1 MKKIYLSL
9 IALVCTILQTGCTCD
24 AVPTEPTTTGNG
36 TFALSVNAD
45 DIQTEVTT
53 RGTVDVSPFKVNLKD
68 KNGVSLIEGK
78 AYGQLSD
85 ADRTLPASTG
95 YQISVE
101 SCTQAEATTANE
113 GWGAMRFT
121 GSASFDII
129 SDQSIPV
136 EINCSMENAGL
147 KVAFDNSFT
156 TKFPIYAATTVD
168 NRSLV
173 FKGSNPNA
181 IAFFDV
187 EGENPSISLKLTG
200 SAGGWE
206 DRIDQIKTVGLTK
219 GKITTLTVVY
229 DDNSGRI
236 DIEFEPNTD
245 TETDDSN
252 DVTVQ

>member
-1 MKKIYLSL
+1 MKKICLSL
-9 IALVCTILQTGCTCD
+9 IALVCTMLQTGCTCD
-24 AVPTEPTTTGNG
+24 AVPSEPTATGNG

-53 RGTVDVSPFKVNLKD
+53 RGAIDVSPFKVNLKD
-68 KNGVSLIEGK
+68 KNGVSLIDGK

-85 ADRTLPASTG
+85 ADRTLPASTD

-121 GSASFDII
+121 GSASFDIV
-129 SDQSIPV
+129 SDQSTPV

-173 FKGSNPNA
+173 FKGSNSDA

-206 DRIDQIKTVGLTK
+206 DRIDQTKTVGLTK

-229 DDNSGRI
+229 DDNSGKI
-236 DIEFEPNTD
+236 DINFGTNTGTD
-245 TETDDSN
+245 TDDSN

>member
-9 IALVCTILQTGCTCD
+9 IALVCIILQTGCTCD
-24 AVPTEPTTTGNG
+24 AVPTEPTATGNG

-53 RGTVDVSPFKVNLKD
+53 RGTVDVSTFKVNLRD
-68 KNGVSLIEGK
+68 KNGVSLIDGK

-101 SCTQAEATTANE
+101 SCTQAEATTSNE

-121 GSASFDII
+121 GSASFDIV
-129 SDQSIPV
+129 SDQSTPV

-173 FKGSNPNA
+173 FKGSNPDA

-206 DRIDQIKTVGLTK
+206 DRIDQTKTIGLTK
-219 GKITTLTVVY
+219 GKITTLTVIY
-229 DDNSGRI
+229 DDNSGRL
-236 DIEFEPNTD
+236 DIEFETNTGTD
-245 TETDDSN
+245 TDDSN

>member
-156 TKFPIYAATTVD
+156 TKFPIYAATTAD

-229 DDNSGRI
+229 DDNSGKI
-236 DIEFEPNTD
+236 DINFGTNTG
-245 TETDDSN
+245 TGTDDSN

>member
-173 FKGSNPNA
+173 FKGSNPDA

-206 DRIDQIKTVGLTK
+206 DRIDQTKTIGLTK
-219 GKITTLTVVY
+219 GKITTLTVIY

-236 DIEFEPNTD
+236 DIEFETNTGTD
-245 TETDDSN
+245 TDDSN

>member
-9 IALVCTILQTGCTCD
+9 IALVCTMLQTGCTCE
-24 AVPTEPTTTGNG
+24 AVPTEPTATGNG
-36 TFALSVNAD
+36 TFALYVNAD

-53 RGTVDVSPFKVNLKD
+53 RGVIDVSTFKVNLKD
-68 KNGVSLIEGK
+68 NKGISLIDGK

-121 GSASFDII
+121 GSATFDIK
-129 SDQSIPV
+129 SDQSTPV
-136 EINCSMENAGL
+136 TINCTMENAGL

-173 FKGSNPNA
+173 FKGTNPDA

-206 DRIDQIKTVGLTK
+206 DRIDQTKTVGLTK
-219 GKITTLTVVY
+219 GKITTLTVIY
-229 DDNSGRI
+229 DDNSGKI
-236 DIEFEPNTD
+236 DINFGTNTD
-245 TETDDSN
+245 TGTDDSN

>member
-9 IALVCTILQTGCTCD
+9 IALVCTIVQTGCTCD
-24 AVPTEPTTTGNG
+24 AVPTEPTATGNG
-36 TFALSVNAD
+36 TFALSINAD
-45 DIQTEVTT
+45 DIRTEVTT
-53 RGTVDVSPFKVNLKD
+53 RGAVDVSAFKVNLRD
-68 KNGVSLIEGK
+68 KNGVSLIDGK
-78 AYGQLSD
+78 TYGQLSD

-101 SCTQAEATTANE
+101 SCTQAEASTANE

-121 GSASFDII
+121 GSATFDIV
-129 SDQSIPV
+129 SDQRTPV
-136 EINCSMENAGL
+136 TIDCTMENAGL

-173 FKGSNPNA
+173 FKGSNPDA

-206 DRIDQIKTVGLTK
+206 DRIDQTKTVGLTK

-229 DDNSGRI
+229 DDNSGKI
-236 DIEFEPNTD
+236 DINFGTNTGTD
-245 TETDDSN
+245 TDDSN
-252 DVTVQ
+252 DVTIQ

>member
-9 IALVCTILQTGCTCD
+9 IALVCIILQTGCTCD
-24 AVPTEPTTTGNG
+24 AVPTEPTATGNG

-53 RGTVDVSPFKVNLKD
+53 RGAIDVSTFKVNLKD
-68 KNGVSLIEGK
+68 NKGISLISGK

-85 ADRTLPASTG
+85 TDRTLPASTG

-113 GWGAMRFT
+113 GWGAMHFT
-121 GSASFDII
+121 GSASFDIV
-129 SDQSIPV
+129 SDQSTPV

-173 FKGSNPNA
+173 FKGSNPDA

-206 DRIDQIKTVGLTK
+206 DRIDQTKTVGLTK

-236 DIEFEPNTD
+236 DIEFVPNTD

>member
-9 IALVCTILQTGCTCD
+9 IALVCIILQTGCTCD
-24 AVPTEPTTTGNG
+24 AVPTEPTATGNG

-53 RGTVDVSPFKVNLKD
+53 RGTVDVSTFKVNLRD
-68 KNGVSLIEGK
+68 KNGVSLIDGK

-101 SCTQAEATTANE
+101 SCTQAEATTSNE

-121 GSASFDII
+121 GSASFDIV
-129 SDQSIPV
+129 SDQSTPV

-173 FKGSNPNA
+173 FKGSNPDA

-187 EGENPSISLKLTG
+187 EGENPSISLKLYG

-206 DRIDQIKTVGLTK
+206 DRIDQTKTIGLTK
-219 GKITTLTVVY
+219 GKITTLTVIY
-229 DDNSGRI
+229 DDNSGRL
-236 DIEFEPNTD
+236 DIEFETNTGTD
-245 TETDDSN
+245 TDDSN